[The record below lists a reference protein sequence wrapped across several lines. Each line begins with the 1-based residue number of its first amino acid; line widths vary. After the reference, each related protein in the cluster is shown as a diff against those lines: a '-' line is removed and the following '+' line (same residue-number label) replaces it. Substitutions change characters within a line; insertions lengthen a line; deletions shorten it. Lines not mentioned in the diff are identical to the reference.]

1 MKCLK
6 FRMIMLFLA
15 AFPSRAM
22 FAGEEDKMTVV
33 GAQEEPALQPLLG
46 NAWTIYL
53 NGPIDSSASKR
64 LELFLISNNVP
75 RQSWVILNSP
85 GGNLAE
91 GMELGN
97 IIRKYELRTD
107 VGIQE
112 GATPSPLKF
121 TSGVCY
127 SACTLA
133 YVGGAF
139 RFLKTGSH
147 FGIHRFAF
155 TKPEQHEADLAQIVS
170 ASIVTYLRS
179 MGVDPDLF
187 ALSTKAG
194 SSDIYEPSVEELAKL
209 NVVNSGFTKPK
220 WTVESSKGII
230 YLKGERDT
238 VYGINKFMLGCAAQT
253 KMELYIIFDPQRHDE
268 ELMSFPAHFLV
279 VDEVNTPIS
288 PIFKKIDHGWFN
300 VGYILSPEQII
311 SIRHAKTLGV
321 IVQAAYGAPVFLGFD
336 GMPFDEGG
344 DKLDGLLNSC
354 GLSQL
359 HEFQMPKAAPPISEQ
374 NVSEADMALARR
386 VAYNFSAQYKK
397 LGIAGIRHSVTRCY
411 QQAVKSLKYSAFEY
425 CYLLDQIACDIDSQT
440 RKDLPTN
447 RVDEFCKSENALAR
461 TYSAARSAQVV
472 PEIDGQSIARWFS
485 LKPMVLSALARF
497 N

>member
-1 MKCLK
+1 MKYLK
-6 FRMIMLFLA
+6 FRMITLLLA
-15 AFPSRAM
+15 AIAIFPSWAV
-22 FAGEEDKMTVV
+22 FAGEGNEMTVV
-33 GAQEEPALQPLLG
+33 GAQEDTALQQFMG

-53 NGPIDSSASKR
+53 NGPIDLGASKR
-64 LELFLISNNVP
+64 LELFLISNSVP
-75 RQSWVILNSP
+75 GQSWIILNSP
-85 GGNLAE
+85 GGNVAE
-91 GMELGN
+91 GMELGK

-121 TSGVCY
+121 TSGGCY

-139 RFLKTGSH
+139 RFLKGGSH

-179 MGVDPDLF
+179 MGVDPDFF
-187 ALSTKAG
+187 ALSTQAG

-220 WTVESSKGII
+220 WTVESNSGVI

-268 ELMSFPAHFLV
+268 ELMSFPAHSLV
-279 VDEVNTPIS
+279 VDDINIPIS

-311 SIRHAKTLGV
+311 SIRQAKTLGV

-336 GMPFDEGG
+336 RMPFDDAG

-359 HEFQMPKAAPPISEQ
+359 HE
-374 NVSEADMALARR
+374 
-386 VAYNFSAQYKK
+386 
-397 LGIAGIRHSVTRCY
+397 
-411 QQAVKSLKYSAFEY
+411 
-425 CYLLDQIACDIDSQT
+425 
-440 RKDLPTN
+440 
-447 RVDEFCKSENALAR
+447 
-461 TYSAARSAQVV
+461 
-472 PEIDGQSIARWFS
+472 
-485 LKPMVLSALARF
+485 
-497 N
+497 